1 MPFPE
6 LKTQAE
12 IRREERN
19 RYAAFLAFEAV
30 KLALIVIAAIGLLFM
45 GAM

>member
-1 MPFPE
+1 MFPP

-12 IRREERN
+12 IYREERN
-19 RYAAFLAFEAV
+19 RYAAFLVSEAV
-30 KLALIVIAAIGLLFM
+30 KLALIVIACLGLLFM